1 MVGNRG
7 IVTGANTQLVFL
19 RVKIRLK
26 SLEKVTAIFSISS
39 DVEQGKPKT
48 QVDTVPDWDSNTY
61 QYSNTTV
68 VLLED
73 TRHFSSSPN
82 TRGDACVCHS

>member
-1 MVGNRG
+1 MVGNRV

-26 SLEKVTAIFSISS
+26 SLEKVMAIFSISS

-48 QVDTVPDWDSNTY
+48 WVDNLHNWDSNTY
-61 QYSNTTV
+61 QHSNTTE
-68 VLLED
+68 VLLKD

-82 TRGDACVCHS
+82 TREDSCVCHS

>member
-1 MVGNRG
+1 MVGNRV

-26 SLEKVTAIFSISS
+26 SLEKVMAIFSISS

-48 QVDTVPDWDSNTY
+48 WVDNLHNWDSNTY
-61 QYSNTTV
+61 QHSNTT
-68 VLLED
+68 ED
-73 TRHFSSSPN
+73 TADTTEDTAERHMSLLIFS
-82 TRGDACVCHS
+82 